1 MKRSD
6 RATRG
11 SEYPRCRGCPLEL
24 RCLFL
29 SCGEIKRSGRSHRVA
44 LSVPALNVARNWIRA
59 PDYIVA
65 LSRPRENRVITR
77 MQNWCPIERTR
88 ILMRRGFPSHEDYQ
102 QRFWESTKG
111 SYPQF

>member
-1 MKRSD
+1 MSSK
-6 RATRG
+6 AT
-11 SEYPRCRGCPLEL
+11 L
-24 RCLFL
+24 LFL

-111 SYPQF
+111 SYPQFFPTVAAIRAAKVDVSHL